1 MNDLIKGLQGISAG
15 ALLGW
20 IVAIVAA
27 TKVLFQYLEKY
38 RTLRN
43 INDDY
48 KKRIADDEKRIT
60 SLEDE
65 VKAMKKDYEILLED
79 NHRNF
84 DYITK
89 KIDGIV
95 EAINGILEYNKN
107 RDKADLKE
115 QIRSKYDVYHEKQ
128 SITKNEKESLM
139 DLISSYEAAG
149 GDNSFV
155 HSLVLPEILSLPETD

>member
-1 MNDLIKGLQGISAG
+1 MDDLIKGLQGISAG
-15 ALLGW
+15 AVLGW

-48 KKRIADDEKRIT
+48 KERIADDEKRIT

-65 VKAMKKDYEILLED
+65 VKAMKHDYEILLED

-95 EAINGILEYNKN
+95 DAINGILEYNKN

-115 QIRSKYDVYHEKQ
+115 KIRSLYSEYTKRG
-128 SITKNEKESLM
+128 SITHNEKESLM
-139 DLISSYEAAG
+139 DLISAYTASG
-149 GDNSFV
+149 GNSFV
-155 HSLVLPEILSLPETD
+155 HELVIPGIKNLPEQE